1 MINTY
6 KSVEETKTPD
16 EFLDYC
22 QVQDV
27 RTHLARLE
35 HCFNQVKAELN
46 RAIEKGDDREMAEA
60 ISDWLDAIKR
70 EAATLQ
76 EIYGDGF

>member
-1 MINTY
+1 MNTMY

-16 EFLDYC
+16 EFVDYC

-35 HCFNQVKAELN
+35 HCFNRVKSELYQ
-46 RAIEKGDDREMAEA
+46 AIEKGDDREMAEA